1 MKTQLLISSICF
13 FLVVITG
20 LIFASLYL
28 FRKRFMPYHAEAVG
42 KPWIELDRNTR
53 ILIIALMRVVGGGW
67 LVASLAIGLIFYFAF
82 LNGESWA
89 AWVILLAGLSITI
102 PTLIAT
108 LIVRT
113 RTNGKPPVFAAVIAM
128 LLLFTGFITALL

>member
-13 FLVVITG
+13 FLVVLIG

-42 KPWIELDRNTR
+42 KPWIELDQNIRV
-53 ILIIALMRVVGGGW
+53 LIIALMRVVGGGW
-67 LVASLAIGLIFYFAF
+67 LVASLVIGLIFYFSF

-89 AWVILLAGLSITI
+89 AWAILLAGLSVTI

-113 RTNGKPPVFAAVIAM
+113 RTYGKPPVFAAILAI
-128 LLLFTGFITALL
+128 LLLLTGFITSLC